1 MRTTHC
7 PDAQL
12 NFEVAAGE
20 ILGYA
25 GLVGAGRSEMA
36 QAIFGVDKSLSGY
49 IELDGKT
56 IPLVTKEVIQAGIYL
71 APEDRKKSGLVLGM
85 NIRENMSLASL
96 EKYSKAGLINT
107 SAERKLAAEQMAA
120 MRIKAPDDSYNAS
133 TLSGGNQQ
141 KIVLGKWMSM
151 NPKVIIFDEPTRG
164 IDVGARSEIYK
175 LMHDLAAKG
184 VAIIMISSDMEEILG
199 VADRI
204 AVMHEGHLTGF
215 LNRTEFSEQAVMQ
228 LAVK

>member
-1 MRTTHC
+1 
-7 PDAQL
+7 
-12 NFEVAAGE
+12 
-20 ILGYA
+20 
-25 GLVGAGRSEMA
+25 
-36 QAIFGVDKSLSGY
+36 
-49 IELDGKT
+49 
-56 IPLVTKEVIQAGIYL
+56 
-71 APEDRKKSGLVLGM
+71 
-85 NIRENMSLASL
+85 
-96 EKYSKAGLINT
+96 
-107 SAERKLAAEQMAA
+107 MAA

-175 LMHDLAAKG
+175 LMHDFAAKG

-215 LNRTEFSEQAVMQ
+215 LNRKEFSEQAVMQ